1 MLLLTDNLATLGRNA
16 DARRA
21 LDKTLAQ
28 LPLATLQDVQL
39 MHRIAQAYLLAGDTA
54 THQRLTTQLRSILA
68 EQLDYFHTI
77 SPSQQAVMPYTLR
90 PREELMQLLQQPPV
104 HQH

>member
-1 MLLLTDNLATLGRNA
+1 
-16 DARRA
+16 
-21 LDKTLAQ
+21 
-28 LPLATLQDVQL
+28 
-39 MHRIAQAYLLAGDTA
+39 MHRITQAYLLAGDTS
-54 THQRLTTQLRSILA
+54 THQRLTPQLRSILA

-104 HQH
+104 HQR